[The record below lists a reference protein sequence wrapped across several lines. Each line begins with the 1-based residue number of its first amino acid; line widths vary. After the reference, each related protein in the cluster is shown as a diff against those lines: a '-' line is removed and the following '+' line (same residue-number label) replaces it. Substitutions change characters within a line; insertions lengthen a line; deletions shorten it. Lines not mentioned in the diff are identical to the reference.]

1 MMVTK
6 QILRKI
12 SVGVIVLCVGI
23 ALVFMGSPG
32 MAQDKEPVVI
42 GVALAQTG
50 PLATEA
56 GYEIKGIQTA
66 IEEINELGGVLGR
79 PFEAIF
85 EDTESRPQAAMDAVR
100 KLVEINN
107 VPLIIGCHPSS
118 NTIPTAKYTNEK
130 KVVQISTSSTS
141 PTVRTLGPFSF
152 SIVGLDDLLGK
163 YQVRFALADS
173 GGIKQWGIMVIND
186 AYGVGL
192 GDVMKAEIEK
202 EGGEVVSYIKYEP
215 NKTDYRAELQR
226 LFAENPEGVLSI
238 AWGEMA
244 KIQFKQAYEMGVME
258 NIQGRWYFPYPTNL
272 NQCLPE
278 TVENVKGLDVFYG
291 SSRTSHFVERFKKL
305 FPDTPVTAYAA
316 RGYDACWAAALAIG
330 ISGEAEGEKLRHA
343 LSFAFNF
350 YKGASSEDV
359 SVDDNGMQKTQI
371 FASYVMRNGKL
382 ERFDEKLWGVAP

>member
-1 MMVTK
+1 MMLAK

-23 ALVFMGSPG
+23 ALFFMGSSV
-32 MAQDKEPVVI
+32 MAQDKEPVAI

-66 IEEINELGGVLGR
+66 IEEINELGGVHGR
-79 PFEAIF
+79 PFKAIF
-85 EDTESRPQAAMDAVR
+85 EDTESRPKAAMDAVR
-100 KLVEINN
+100 KLVEINK

-118 NTIPTAKYTNEK
+118 NTIPTAKYTSEK
-130 KVVQISTSSTS
+130 KVIQISTSSTS
-141 PTVRTLGPFSF
+141 PTVRTLGPSSF

-163 YQVRFALADS
+163 YQVRFALAVS
-173 GGIKQWGIMVIND
+173 GGIKRWGIMVIND

-192 GDVMKAEIEK
+192 GNVMKAEIEK

-226 LFAENPEGVLSI
+226 LFAEKPEGVLSI

-244 KIQFKQAYEMGVME
+244 KIQFKQAYEMGLLEPVK
-258 NIQGRWYFPYPTNL
+258 GRWYFPYPTNL

-278 TVENVKGLDVFYG
+278 TVEDVKGLDVFYG
-291 SSRTSHFVERFKKL
+291 SSRTSHFAERFKKL
-305 FPDTPVTAYAA
+305 FPDTPITAYAA
-316 RGYDACWAAALAIG
+316 RGYDACWVAALAIG
-330 ISGEAEGEKLRHA
+330 IAGEQDKEKLRQA
-343 LSFAFNF
+343 ISFAFGA
-350 YKGASSEDV
+350 YKGASSEDL
-359 SVDDNGMQKTQI
+359 SVDEDGMQKTQI
-371 FASYVMRNGKL
+371 FASYVMHNGTL
-382 ERFDEKLWGVAP
+382 ERFDEKLWGTP